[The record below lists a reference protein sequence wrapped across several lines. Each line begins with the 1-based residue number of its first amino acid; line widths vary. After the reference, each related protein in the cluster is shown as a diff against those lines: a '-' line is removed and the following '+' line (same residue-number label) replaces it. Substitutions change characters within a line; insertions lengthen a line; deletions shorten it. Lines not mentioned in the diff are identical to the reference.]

1 MLWIILKKKK
11 RKKSQKVSKTVKN
24 PNNDDI
30 KSVTVRPFN
39 LLKTI
44 TQSKIITQQLKT
56 IWKSNFFDIDLVTA
70 EHPKSVTNISKLIHS

>member
-1 MLWIILKKKK
+1 MNYFKKKK

-56 IWKSNFFDIDLVTA
+56 I
-70 EHPKSVTNISKLIHS
+70 